1 MSTPHAMSHLARNT
15 PWSLNHR
22 AMLLWHSCLRMRN
35 IVDASEVERA
45 RYGVNAWLE
54 ADALEKEF
62 SSHTC
67 GLLKPYFHNGRE
79 YLFK

>member
-1 MSTPHAMSHLARNT
+1 M
-15 PWSLNHR
+15 
-22 AMLLWHSCLRMRN
+22 
-35 IVDASEVERA
+35 DASEVERA